1 MSSSKPL
8 LKVIFIGHYKWNY
21 SLRRTSTTTWRH
33 RTAIVIIIII
43 DTYLLTANA
52 AELGVS
58 HKSKHYPIKSPI
70 HHVLINRYCFDAV
83 DFEELDEG
91 DDNPLRTMKLDLAK
105 VHTLV
110 VVHTCMFNITI
121 GFEFKEDEST
131 NSNLDSSQKVRMV
144 LALK

>member
-1 MSSSKPL
+1 M
-8 LKVIFIGHYKWNY
+8 YW
-21 SLRRTSTTTWRH
+21 
-33 RTAIVIIIII
+33 
-43 DTYLLTANA
+43 LTDD
-52 AELGVS
+52 
-58 HKSKHYPIKSPI
+58 
-70 HHVLINRYCFDAV
+70 CFDAV

-131 NSNLDSSQKVRMV
+131 NSNLNSNLDSSQKVRMV